1 MKRFPLRW
9 IVLGLVLAGS
19 LALFARFGFRCQAL
33 PRSSG
38 DPHNATLCYAWFRP
52 HLLTFADASGQVF
65 YYGFLDG
72 DFAPGDL
79 PLREYA
85 DLFGSGKISAFV
97 VNRYGSPYGI
107 VGKQEISTRDDGR
120 IDLVLEFHGK
130 ALTKA
135 LEVQTM
141 RCRRWTA
148 DSVRFAG
155 RVATKEICAD
165 SAAFVNISAGR
176 AREIVAAMEVPKD
189 RAITIARLEE
199 SRGKPLGSNLR
210 M

>member
-1 MKRFPLRW
+1 MNRVAVRLV
-9 IVLGLVLAGS
+9 ILGVALAGS
-19 LALFARFGFRCQAL
+19 LALLIRFGFRCQAL
-33 PRSSG
+33 PRLSG
-38 DPHNATLCYAWFRP
+38 DSNGATLCYAWFRP
-52 HLLTFADASGQVF
+52 HLLTFADRSSQVF
-65 YYGFLDG
+65 YYGVLGG

-85 DLFGSGKISAFV
+85 DLFGSGRISAFV
-97 VNRYGSPYGI
+97 ANRYGSPYGI
-107 VGKQEISTRDDGR
+107 VGRHEISTRDDGR

-135 LEVQTM
+135 LHVQTP
-141 RCRRWTA
+141 RCEKWNA

-155 RVATKEICAD
+155 RAVTKETCAD
-165 SAAFVNISAGR
+165 PAALISISAAR
-176 AREIVAAMEVPKD
+176 AREIIAGMKVPED

-199 SRGKPLGSNLR
+199 SRGKPLGSYLR